1 MKRSEYEYRVWNG
14 TLTQERTGATAK
26 VGTRTSKITTMPEQ
40 ITIDAKIDWY
50 DGYFLDYDG
59 EQFFD
64 AVHALKLNVGD
75 KIKVIISK
83 AE

>member
-1 MKRSEYEYRVWNG
+1 
-14 TLTQERTGATAK
+14 
-26 VGTRTSKITTMPEQ
+26 MPEQ

-59 EQFFD
+59 EQFFN

-75 KIKVIISK
+75 KIKVTISK
-83 AE
+83 AEQL